1 MCGGGG
7 TCDGAEI
14 IPLALRCIF
23 LIGAAGGGISFDD
36 GDCDDDNGAAA
47 GAGGGNDGGGMS
59 FVDGDCDDDDAA
71 DAGDGTESCGGGAIN
86 VGGLSAA
93 AGDVEVS
100 GDVVCCG
107 TDSVGGGG
115 AAAAAPPAIPG
126 NVDAVPLSLR
136 CPRLRSVPVECT
148 DPLSEDDEK
157 LTVLG
162 RCDLRTNELLRDGRR
177 VSVASDLD
185 LISPSNSVFSSST
198 RV

>member
-59 FVDGDCDDDDAA
+59 FVDGDCDDDAA
-71 DAGDGTESCGGGAIN
+71 DAGGGTESCGGGAIN

-115 AAAAAPPAIPG
+115 AAAAPPAIPG